1 MPPTAGFGRWAKAE
15 ATSSASQ
22 RMDAQNAGSGVH
34 ARPGR
39 LLTPRARGGASGSP
53 QNRRLQSIR
62 SRCRSLKCFAK
73 MGVLTVISVL
83 LGEQAQRAG
92 LFFGRRPVSSSSSW
106 RRAARPAGGR
116 ALLLRPGGVRC
127 ELPAAGLF
135 FFVLAGGVWREL
147 PAAGLFF
154 FVMAPCDTSGRRPVS
169 SSSSWRRAASAPCGV
184 RHGLPAAGLFFFV
197 LAARGASC
205 RRPVSSS

>member
-1 MPPTAGFGRWAKAE
+1 MGKQYAGPNPGKVISCSLTIDRAVLQGPHRAGKRGGGASVVPPTAGFGRWAKAE

-39 LLTPRARGGASGSP
+39 LLTPKARGGASGSP

-83 LGEQAQRAG
+83 LGEQAQRAFPRQ
-92 LFFGRRPVSSSSSW
+92 LCTAETLPPVAHFFGRCFRRTGASDKVSDDPAALNAAGRFLPSGLWHSLCSL
-106 RRAARPAGGR
+106 RARPPR
-116 ALLLRPGGVRC
+116 SSPLNV
-127 ELPAAGLF
+127 GL
-135 FFVLAGGVWREL
+135 
-147 PAAGLFF
+147 
-154 FVMAPCDTSGRRPVS
+154 
-169 SSSSWRRAASAPCGV
+169 
-184 RHGLPAAGLFFFV
+184 
-197 LAARGASC
+197 
-205 RRPVSSS
+205 